1 MNKDRR
7 FVVEVEESITSGD
20 LIVQIPPEILNECC
34 WYEGTELEWAL
45 EGGELILRELN

>member
-20 LIVQIPPEILNECC
+20 LIVQIPPEILNEYC
-34 WYEGTELEWAL
+34 WYEGTELEWVL
-45 EGGELILRELN
+45 EGGEIILRELN